1 MRRSDRKLENIMST
15 LNDLDSQ
22 QAEIDKRFSLVSD
35 KLTIATPYG
44 GTDAGEANRE
54 GASILLDEIEILIK
68 RSGVYERKLLKYQKE
83 R

>member
-1 MRRSDRKLENIMST
+1 MSA
-15 LNDLDSQ
+15 LNDFDSQ

-35 KLTIATPYG
+35 KLEIATPYG

-54 GASILLDEIEILIK
+54 GASILLGEIKLLIK
-68 RSGVYERKLLKYQKE
+68 RNGIYERRLLKYRKE